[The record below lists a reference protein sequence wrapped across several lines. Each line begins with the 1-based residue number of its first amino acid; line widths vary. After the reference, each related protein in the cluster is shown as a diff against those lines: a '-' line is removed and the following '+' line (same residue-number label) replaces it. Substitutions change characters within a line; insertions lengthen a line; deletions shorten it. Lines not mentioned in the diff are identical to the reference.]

1 MAKKKAKEILTERSK
16 NVLTITLN
24 RPEVLN
30 AVNGPLTEQL
40 FEELAAVENDARIRC
55 VVIRGG
61 NGHFMAGGDL
71 KLFHGELDRESDE
84 RRRFFEKF
92 VYQVHPLIQVI
103 KRLPKP
109 VVASVEG
116 AAGGFGVSLMLAC
129 DLVIAADTSF
139 YTMAYCSIGTSPD
152 GSSTY
157 FLPRSVGLKKAMELA
172 LLCDRFDAETAKGY
186 GMVNWVVPENDLAA
200 ETAKLANRLASG
212 PTKAY
217 GNTKR
222 LLNNSLHSTLDD
234 QLQAEA
240 ESFSQC
246 AGSGDFVEGINA
258 FVEKR
263 KARFKG
269 K

>member
-1 MAKKKAKEILTERSK
+1 MTKEVLAERSDNILT
-16 NVLTITLN
+16 LTLN

-30 AVNGPLTEQL
+30 AVNGPLTDRL
-40 FEELAAVENDARIRC
+40 FDELTAVENDPNIRC
-55 VVIRGG
+55 VVIRGSS
-61 NGHFMAGGDL
+61 GHFMAGGDL
-71 KLFHGELDRESDE
+71 KLFHEKLNRESDE

-116 AAGGFGVSLMLAC
+116 AVGGFGVSLMLAC
-129 DLVIAADTSF
+129 DLAIAADTSF
-139 YTMAYCSIGTSPD
+139 YTMAYCNIGTSPD

-157 FLPRSVGLKKAMELA
+157 FLPRVVGLKKAMELA
-172 LLCDRFDAETAKGY
+172 LLCDRIDAATAKEL
-186 GMVNWVVPENDLAA
+186 GMVNWVVPASDLT
-200 ETAKLANRLASG
+200 EKTAKLANRLGSG

-222 LLNNSLHSTLDD
+222 LLNASLHSTFDA
-234 QLQAEA
+234 QLQTEA
-240 ESFSQC
+240 ESFANC
-246 AGSGDFVEGINA
+246 AGSADFVEGITA

-263 KARFKG
+263 KAEFKG
-269 K
+269 N

>member
-1 MAKKKAKEILTERSK
+1 MTKAKAILTERSK
-16 NVLTITLN
+16 SVLTVTLN

-40 FEELAAVENDARIRC
+40 FDELAAVENDPGIRC
-55 VVIRGG
+55 VVIRGSG
-61 NGHFMAGGDL
+61 GHFMAGGDL
-71 KLFHGELDRESDE
+71 KLFHGELDRDADE

-109 VVASVEG
+109 DVASVEG
-116 AAGGFGVSLMLAC
+116 AVGGFGVSLMLAC
-129 DLVIAADTSF
+129 DLVIASDTSF

-157 FLPRSVGLKKAMELA
+157 FLPRAVGLKKAMELA
-172 LLCDRFDAETAKGY
+172 LLCERFDAKTAQEL
-186 GMVNWVVPENDLAA
+186 GMVNWVVPQQELPG
-200 ETAKLANRLASG
+200 ETTKLAKRLASG
-212 PTKAY
+212 PTHAY
-217 GNTKR
+217 GNTKK
-222 LLNNSLHSTLDD
+222 LLNASLHSSLDD

-246 AGSGDFVEGINA
+246 AGSADFVEGISA

-263 KARFKG
+263 KAKFKG

>member
-1 MAKKKAKEILTERSK
+1 MAKIEAILTERSDCI
-16 NVLTITLN
+16 LTLTLN

-30 AVNGPLTEQL
+30 ALNGPLTEQL
-40 FEELAAVENDARIRC
+40 FDQLAAVENDASIRC
-55 VVIRGG
+55 VVIRGAG
-61 NGHFMAGGDL
+61 GHFMAGGDL
-71 KLFHGELDRESDE
+71 KLFHGELGRDSDE

-157 FLPRSVGLKKAMELA
+157 FLPRTVGLKKAMELA
-172 LLCDRFDAETAKGY
+172 LLCERFDAETAHGL
-186 GMVNWVVPENDLAA
+186 GMVNWVVPHRDLVS
-200 ETAKLANRLASG
+200 ETTKLSKRLANG
-212 PTKAY
+212 PTCAY
-217 GNTKR
+217 GNTKK
-222 LLNNSLHSTLDD
+222 LLNASLHSSLDD
-234 QLQAEA
+234 QLQSEA
-240 ESFSQC
+240 ESFAAC
-246 AGSGDFVEGINA
+246 AGTSDFVEGITA
-258 FVEKR
+258 FAEKR
-263 KARFKG
+263 AAKFKG

>member
-1 MAKKKAKEILTERSK
+1 MAKPKVKSKRS
-16 NVLTITLN
+16 T
-24 RPEVLN
+24 
-30 AVNGPLTEQL
+30 
-40 FEELAAVENDARIRC
+40 
-55 VVIRGG
+55 
-61 NGHFMAGGDL
+61 
-71 KLFHGELDRESDE
+71 
-84 RRRFFEKF
+84 
-92 VYQVHPLIQVI
+92 
-103 KRLPKP
+103 
-109 VVASVEG
+109 
-116 AAGGFGVSLMLAC
+116 
-129 DLVIAADTSF
+129 
-139 YTMAYCSIGTSPD
+139 
-152 GSSTY
+152 
-157 FLPRSVGLKKAMELA
+157 
-172 LLCDRFDAETAKGY
+172 
-186 GMVNWVVPENDLAA
+186 NWVVPENDLAA

>member
-1 MAKKKAKEILTERSK
+1 MAKSKPILCETSK
-16 NVLTITLN
+16 GVMTLTLN

-30 AVNGPLTEQL
+30 AINGPLTEQL
-40 FEELAAVENDARIRC
+40 FDELAAIENDTRIRC
-55 VVIRGG
+55 VVIRGSG
-61 NGHFMAGGDL
+61 KHFMAGGDL
-71 KLFHGELDRESDE
+71 KLFHRELDREPED
-84 RRRFFEKF
+84 RRCFFERF

-103 KRLPKP
+103 KRMPKP
-109 VVASVEG
+109 VVASVQG

-157 FLPRSVGLKKAMELA
+157 FLPRSVGLKKAMELM
-172 LLCDRFDAETAKGY
+172 LLCDRFDAATAKNL
-186 GMVNWVVPENDLAA
+186 GMINWVVPESELKA
-200 ETAKLANRLASG
+200 ETGKLTRRLASG

-217 GNTKR
+217 GNTQK
-222 LLNNSLHSTLDD
+222 LLNASLHSTLDD

-246 AGSGDFVEGINA
+246 AGSADFVEGINA
-258 FVEKR
+258 FIEKR
-263 KARFKG
+263 KPRFKG

>member
-1 MAKKKAKEILTERSK
+1 MAKAKEILAERSK
-16 NVLTITLN
+16 SVLTLTLN
-24 RPEVLN
+24 RPKVLN

-40 FEELAAVENDARIRC
+40 FDVLAAVENDARIRC
-55 VVIRGG
+55 VVIRGAG
-61 NGHFMAGGDL
+61 GHFMAGGDL
-71 KLFHGELDRESDE
+71 KLFYGELDREADE

-157 FLPRSVGLKKAMELA
+157 FLPRAVGLKKAMELA
-172 LLCDRFDAETAKGY
+172 LLCERFDAETAKDL
-186 GMVNWVVPENDLAA
+186 GMVNWVVPQHELVG
-200 ETAKLANRLASG
+200 ETAKLARRIANG
-212 PTKAY
+212 PTRAY
-217 GNTKR
+217 GNTKK
-222 LLNNSLHSTLDD
+222 LLNASLHSTLDD

-240 ESFSQC
+240 ESFAQC
-246 AGSGDFVEGINA
+246 AGSADFVEGISA

-263 KARFKG
+263 KAKFKG

>member
-1 MAKKKAKEILTERSK
+1 MAKAKEILTERSK
-16 NVLTITLN
+16 SILTLTLN
-24 RPEVLN
+24 RPKVLN
-30 AVNGPLTEQL
+30 AVNGPMTEQL
-40 FEELAAVENDARIRC
+40 FDVLAAVENDDRIRC
-55 VVIRGG
+55 VVIRGAS
-61 NGHFMAGGDL
+61 GHFMAGGDL
-71 KLFHGELDRESDE
+71 QLFHSELDRDGDE

-116 AAGGFGVSLMLAC
+116 AAGGFGVSLLLAC

-157 FLPRSVGLKKAMELA
+157 FLPRAVGLKKAMELA
-172 LLCDRFDAETAKGY
+172 LLCERFDAETARTLGI
-186 GMVNWVVPENDLAA
+186 VNWVIPESALAS
-200 ETAKLANRLASG
+200 ETAKLAKRLASG
-212 PTKAY
+212 PTRAY
-217 GNTKR
+217 ANTKK
-222 LLNNSLHSTLDD
+222 LLNASLHSTLDD

-246 AGSGDFVEGINA
+246 AGTADFVEGISA

-263 KARFKG
+263 KAKFKG

>member
-1 MAKKKAKEILTERSK
+1 MTKEVLVERSENILT
-16 NVLTITLN
+16 LTLN

-30 AVNGPLTEQL
+30 AVNGPLTDQL
-40 FEELAAVENDARIRC
+40 FDELTAVENDSNIRC
-55 VVIRGG
+55 VVIRGSS
-61 NGHFMAGGDL
+61 GHFMAGGDL
-71 KLFHGELDRESDE
+71 KLFHGELGRASDE

-92 VYQVHPLIQVI
+92 VYQIHPLIQSI

-129 DLVIAADTSF
+129 DLVIATDTSF
-139 YTMAYCSIGTSPD
+139 YTMAYCNIGTSPD

-157 FLPRSVGLKKAMELA
+157 FLPRAVGLKKAMELA
-172 LLCDRFDAETAKGY
+172 LLCDRIDATTAKEL
-186 GMVNWVVPENDLAA
+186 GMVNWVVPADELADA
-200 ETAKLANRLASG
+200 TAKLANRLASG
-212 PTKAY
+212 PTMAY

-222 LLNNSLHSTLDD
+222 LLNASLHSSLDD

-240 ESFSQC
+240 ESFAAC
-246 AGSGDFVEGINA
+246 ASSADFIEGITA

-263 KARFKG
+263 NADFKG

>member
-1 MAKKKAKEILTERSK
+1 MANEVLTDRAENILT
-16 NVLTITLN
+16 LTLN

-30 AVNGPLTEQL
+30 AVNGPLTDKL
-40 FEELAAVENDARIRC
+40 FDELTSVENDSSIRC

-61 NGHFMAGGDL
+61 GGHFMAGGDL
-71 KLFHGELDRESDE
+71 KLFYGELDRESDE

-92 VYQVHPLIQVI
+92 VYQVHPLIQAI

-139 YTMAYCSIGTSPD
+139 CTMAYCSIGTSPD

-172 LLCDRFDAETAKGY
+172 LLCERIDAATAKELGL
-186 GMVNWVVPENDLAA
+186 VNWVVPADKLAA
-200 ETAKLANRLASG
+200 ETEKLARRLAGG

-222 LLNNSLHSTLDD
+222 LLNASLHSTLDD

-240 ESFSQC
+240 ESFAAC
-246 AGSGDFVEGINA
+246 AGSADFVEGITA

-263 KARFKG
+263 KAEFKG
-269 K
+269 R

>member
-1 MAKKKAKEILTERSK
+1 MAKAKEILTERSK
-16 NVLTITLN
+16 SVLTLTLN
-24 RPEVLN
+24 RPKVLN
-30 AVNGPLTEQL
+30 AINGPLTEQL
-40 FEELAAVENDARIRC
+40 FDALAAVENDARIRC
-55 VVIRGG
+55 VVIRGAG
-61 NGHFMAGGDL
+61 GHFMAGGDL
-71 KLFHGELDRESDE
+71 KLFHGELDRDSDE

-109 VVASVEG
+109 VIASVEG

-157 FLPRSVGLKKAMELA
+157 FLPRTVGLKKAMELA
-172 LLCDRFDAETAKGY
+172 LLCERFDAETARTL
-186 GMVNWVVPENDLAA
+186 GMVKWVVPESALAS

-212 PTKAY
+212 PTYAY

-222 LLNNSLHSTLDD
+222 LLNASLHSSLDD

-246 AGSGDFVEGINA
+246 AGSADFVEGISA

-263 KARFKG
+263 KAKFKG

>member
-1 MAKKKAKEILTERSK
+1 MAKTKAILTKRS
-16 NVLTITLN
+16 NCVLTLTLN
-24 RPEVLN
+24 RPKVLN
-30 AVNGPLTEQL
+30 AINGPLSEQL
-40 FEELAAVENDARIRC
+40 FDELATVENDARIRC
-55 VVIRGG
+55 VVIRGAGG
-61 NGHFMAGGDL
+61 NFMAGGDL

-116 AAGGFGVSLMLAC
+116 AVGGFGISLMLAC
-129 DLVIAADTSF
+129 DLVVAADSSF

-172 LLCDRFDAETAKGY
+172 LLCERFDAETAHDL
-186 GMVNWVVPENDLAA
+186 GMVNWVVPHKTLVS
-200 ETAKLANRLASG
+200 ETAKLSRRLANG
-212 PTKAY
+212 PTRAY
-217 GNTKR
+217 GNTKK
-222 LLNNSLHSTLDD
+222 LLNASLHSTLDD
-234 QLQAEA
+234 QLQSEA
-240 ESFSQC
+240 ESFAAC
-246 AGSGDFVEGINA
+246 AGTSDFAEGITA
-258 FVEKR
+258 FIEKR
-263 KARFKG
+263 KAIFKG

>member
-1 MAKKKAKEILTERSK
+1 MAKAKVILSEKSK
-16 NVLTITLN
+16 GVLTLTLN

-30 AVNGPLTEQL
+30 AVNGPLVEQL
-40 FEELAAVENDARIRC
+40 FDALAAAEYDSRVRC

-61 NGHFMAGGDL
+61 GGHFMAGGDL
-71 KLFHGELDRESDE
+71 KLFHGELDREADE

-109 VVASVEG
+109 VVASVQG

-129 DLVIAADTSF
+129 DLAIAADTSF
-139 YTMAYCSIGTSPD
+139 FTMAYCAIGVSPD

-172 LLCDRFDAETAKGY
+172 LLCERIDAATARDL
-186 GMVNWVVPENDLAA
+186 GMINWVVAESELAD
-200 ETAKLANRLASG
+200 ETSRLARRLASG
-212 PTKAY
+212 PTMAY
-217 GNTKR
+217 GNTKK
-222 LLNNSLHSTLDD
+222 LLNASLHSSLDD

-240 ESFSQC
+240 ENFAHC
-246 AGSGDFVEGINA
+246 AGSADFVEGVNA
-258 FVEKR
+258 FIEKR
-263 KARFKG
+263 KPRFKG

>member
-1 MAKKKAKEILTERSK
+1 MTKEVLVERLENTLT
-16 NVLTITLN
+16 LTLN
-24 RPEVLN
+24 SPEVLN
-30 AVNGPLTEQL
+30 AVNGPLTDQL
-40 FEELAAVENDARIRC
+40 FDELTAVENDTNIRC

-61 NGHFMAGGDL
+61 SGHFMAGGDL
-71 KLFHGELDRESDE
+71 KLFHGKLDRESDD

-92 VYQVHPLIQVI
+92 VYQVHPLIQAI

-129 DLVIAADTSF
+129 DLAIAADTSF
-139 YTMAYCSIGTSPD
+139 FTMAYCNIGTSPD

-157 FLPRSVGLKKAMELA
+157 FLPRAVGLKKAMELA
-172 LLCDRFDAETAKGY
+172 LLCDRIDAATAKEL
-186 GMVNWVVPENDLAA
+186 GMINWVVPANDLPN
-200 ETAKLANRLASG
+200 ETAKLTNRLANG

-222 LLNNSLHSTLDD
+222 LLNASLHSTLDD

-240 ESFSQC
+240 ESFANC
-246 AGSGDFVEGINA
+246 AGSDDFVEGITA

-263 KARFKG
+263 KAEFKG

>member
-1 MAKKKAKEILTERSK
+1 MAKAKVILTERNKS
-16 NVLTITLN
+16 VLTITLN

-30 AVNGPLTEQL
+30 AVNAPLTEQL
-40 FEELAAVENDARIRC
+40 FDELAAVENDTRIRC
-55 VVIRGG
+55 VVIRGAG
-61 NGHFMAGGDL
+61 GHFMAGGDL

-116 AAGGFGVSLMLAC
+116 AVGGFGVSLMLAC
-129 DLVIAADTSF
+129 DLVVAADSSF

-157 FLPRSVGLKKAMELA
+157 FLPRTVGLKKAMELA
-172 LLCDRFDAETAKGY
+172 LLCERFDAETAHDL
-186 GMVNWVVPENDLAA
+186 GMVNWVVPHKTLVS
-200 ETAKLANRLASG
+200 ETAKLSRRLANG
-212 PTKAY
+212 PTRAY
-217 GNTKR
+217 GNTKK
-222 LLNNSLHSTLDD
+222 LLNASLHSTLDD
-234 QLQAEA
+234 QLQSEA
-240 ESFSQC
+240 ESFAAC
-246 AGSGDFVEGINA
+246 AGTSDFAEGITA
-258 FVEKR
+258 FIEKR
-263 KARFKG
+263 KAIFKG

>member
-1 MAKKKAKEILTERSK
+1 MTKEILAERNKSI
-16 NVLTITLN
+16 LTLTLN
-24 RPEVLN
+24 RPKVLN

-40 FEELAAVENDARIRC
+40 FDELTAVENDPRIRC
-55 VVIRGG
+55 VVIRGTG
-61 NGHFMAGGDL
+61 GHFMAGGDL
-71 KLFHGELDRESDE
+71 KLFYGELDRESDE

-92 VYQVHPLIQVI
+92 VYQVHPLIQAI

-157 FLPRSVGLKKAMELA
+157 FLPRTVGLKKAMELA
-172 LLCDRFDAETAKGY
+172 LLCERFDAATAKKL
-186 GMVNWVVPENDLAA
+186 GMVNWVVPADELAA
-200 ETAKLANRLASG
+200 ETTKLARRLAGG
-212 PTKAY
+212 PTHAY
-217 GNTKR
+217 GNTKK
-222 LLNNSLHSTLDD
+222 LLNASLHSTLDD

-240 ESFSQC
+240 ESFAAC
-246 AGSGDFVEGINA
+246 AGSADFVEGITA

-263 KARFKG
+263 KAKFKG

>member
-1 MAKKKAKEILTERSK
+1 MAKAKEILTERSK
-16 NVLTITLN
+16 SVLTLTLN
-24 RPEVLN
+24 RPKVLN
-30 AVNGPLTEQL
+30 AINGPLTEQL
-40 FEELAAVENDARIRC
+40 FDALAAVENDARIRC
-55 VVIRGG
+55 VVIRGAG
-61 NGHFMAGGDL
+61 GHFMAGGDL
-71 KLFHGELDRESDE
+71 KLFHGELDRDSDE

-92 VYQVHPLIQVI
+92 VYQVPPLIQVI

-109 VVASVEG
+109 VIASVEG

-157 FLPRSVGLKKAMELA
+157 FLPRTVGLKKAMELA
-172 LLCDRFDAETAKGY
+172 LLCERFDAETARTL
-186 GMVNWVVPENDLAA
+186 GMVNWVVPESALAS

-212 PTKAY
+212 PTYAY

-222 LLNNSLHSTLDD
+222 LLNASLHSSLND

-246 AGSGDFVEGINA
+246 AGSADFVEGISA

-263 KARFKG
+263 KAKFKG

>member
-1 MAKKKAKEILTERSK
+1 MAKAKEILSERSK
-16 NVLTITLN
+16 SVLTLTLN
-24 RPEVLN
+24 RPKVLN

-40 FEELAAVENDARIRC
+40 FDALAVVENDARIRC
-55 VVIRGG
+55 VVIRGAG
-61 NGHFMAGGDL
+61 GHFMAGGDL
-71 KLFHGELDRESDE
+71 KLFHGELDRDSDE
-84 RRRFFEKF
+84 RRHFFEKF

-157 FLPRSVGLKKAMELA
+157 FLPRTVGLKKAMELA
-172 LLCDRFDAETAKGY
+172 LLCERFDAETARTL
-186 GMVNWVVPENDLAA
+186 GMVNWVVPESALAS
-200 ETAKLANRLASG
+200 ETAKLARRLASG
-212 PTKAY
+212 PTRAY
-217 GNTKR
+217 GNTKK
-222 LLNNSLHSTLDD
+222 LLNASLHSTLDD

-240 ESFSQC
+240 ESFAQC
-246 AGSGDFVEGINA
+246 AGSADFVEGISA

-263 KARFKG
+263 KAKFKG

>member
-1 MAKKKAKEILTERSK
+1 MANEIIAEKSK
-16 NVLTITLN
+16 SVLTLTLN

-30 AVNGPLTEQL
+30 ALNGPLTDQL
-40 FEELAAVENDARIRC
+40 FDHLAAAENDPAIRC

-61 NGHFMAGGDL
+61 GGHFMAGGDL
-71 KLFHGELDRESDE
+71 KLFHGELNRPAEE
-84 RRRFFEKF
+84 RRRHFEKF
-92 VYQVHPLIQVI
+92 VYLVHPLVQAI

-157 FLPRSVGLKKAMELA
+157 FLPRNVGLKKAMELA
-172 LLCDRFDAETAKGY
+172 LLCERFDAATAKEL
-186 GMVNWVVPENDLAA
+186 GMVNWVVPAAELNA
-200 ETAKLANRLASG
+200 ETAKLAQRLASG
-212 PTKAY
+212 PTRAY

-222 LLNNSLHSTLDD
+222 LLNASLHSTLDE

-240 ESFSQC
+240 ESFADC
-246 AGSGDFVEGINA
+246 AASGDFVEGITA

-263 KARFKG
+263 KAKFKG